1 MLVSTDAGTTW
12 RPLLE
17 RQPVTLVEVTPDGTL
32 YAFVADCGLVR
43 TTEASPEFET
53 LTNDIGGGFLLH
65 LAVDPRTPSRLFA
78 ATERGR
84 VLASTDQG
92 RTWATFGGS
101 NSSAY
106 VLGLFH
112 PQKHPSRLSIWRKSA
127 DIPTSNRSEF
137 HEPGITR
144 VPVTKPSFRLLPRFL
159 RVLEAIGR
167 RAHSGF
173 PAKQRSFAT
182 PDHNPAAVMRAKIE
196 KLQRA
201 TCSSAS
207 YSFLVSQP
215 PELVLNGVSRCAEFG
230 GDFAEHEALR
240 THGEQLLYG
249 EGGPRIS
256 RHQHAL

>member
-1 MLVSTDAGTTW
+1 MASLPACQAKPLGRLV
-12 RPLLE
+12 L
-17 RQPVTLVEVTPDGTL
+17 
-32 YAFVADCGLVR
+32 
-43 TTEASPEFET
+43 
-53 LTNDIGGGFLLH
+53 
-65 LAVDPRTPSRLFA
+65 SR
-78 ATERGR
+78 R
-84 VLASTDQG
+84 
-92 RTWATFGGS
+92 
-101 NSSAY
+101 
-106 VLGLFH
+106 H

-201 TCSSAS
+201 TCSSGS